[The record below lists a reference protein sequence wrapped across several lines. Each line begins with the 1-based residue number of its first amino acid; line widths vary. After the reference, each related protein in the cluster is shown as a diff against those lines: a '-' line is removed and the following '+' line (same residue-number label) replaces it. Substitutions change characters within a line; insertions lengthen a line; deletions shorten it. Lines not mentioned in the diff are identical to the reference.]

1 MCAQFWKSLI
11 YFEDITYLDGGFR
24 CLGGVTSIAGILIE
38 VSLWLRRLLD
48 EDFLEAPSEH
58 SGFIGW
64 SWSWSFDNAVL
75 DGESGFS
82 ELALDFFFDF
92 SIFSSLFQLFQT
104 VKKYNTKMTH
114 CDKQHFS
121 KKTSVIKIK
130 VHLKTYMASIFFTYL
145 SHPKRVIWDDFN
157 GINLTVSFL
166 PKK

>member
-1 MCAQFWKSLI
+1 MCAQFWNSLI
-11 YFEDITYLDGGFR
+11 YFENITYLDGGFR

-121 KKTSVIKIK
+121 KKNISHQNQGPFED
-130 VHLKTYMASIFFTYL
+130 VHGVNFFYL
-145 SHPKRVIWDDFN
+145 PESPQACNMRWF
-157 GINLTVSFL
+157 
-166 PKK
+166 